1 MPRSRQPAAQPDL
14 AFSTRFA
21 SPKFGALDVL
31 SSVLWSAV
39 VGISTNSLLTL
50 VTLDVKA
57 WASFVSAWHP
67 LNAANELT
75 HSTLP
80 AARGCRC
87 PELYYACR
95 CPGSGRVFL
104 ITKSVDAASPP
115 SHRRRCLPV
124 CAVAHVLH
132 MSVCL
137 RRRTR
142 PKQRRCVCVRACKWR
157 GHGRYER
164 GRSRVRGYLARACC
178 IRIDMDCHD
187 LCAIS

>member
-1 MPRSRQPAAQPDL
+1 
-14 AFSTRFA
+14 
-21 SPKFGALDVL
+21 
-31 SSVLWSAV
+31 

-142 PKQRRCVCVRACKWR
+142 PKQRRPDGERTRRTPQMVGKLEEPPVRCVCACVHANGVVMVGTNVVVRVCVVIWPAHAAFALTWIAMIYVRYHRCPYACR
-157 GHGRYER
+157 RCQ
-164 GRSRVRGYLARACC
+164 AR
-178 IRIDMDCHD
+178 
-187 LCAIS
+187 